1 MAMCGGPRGRKRGG
15 GPIPGKGV
23 LLLELKSRILA
34 TINKLS
40 DRDTQQLAVEE
51 LERIAQNLTLDG
63 ISLFL
68 ACLHD
73 TDAQQKSLV
82 RRNCI
87 RLVGTLAS
95 LHGDL
100 MACHL
105 PKMVGNIVK
114 RLKDPDSNIRDACV
128 DTIGILASQIGG
140 SDGGFTI
147 NVFMKP
153 LLEALAEQH
162 KTLQTGASM
171 CLARVIENTRD
182 QDLHTLHRLSP
193 RILKMLGSPNF
204 LAKAPLLNAVGA
216 IFQVPG
222 VVSISQL
229 PLLLGSVQDEL
240 DSSEWMVRKAAA
252 DALSSM
258 ATAAG
263 GSLGSYRGSVLAAL
277 ENSRFDKVKPVRDS
291 VIEALQLWKSVNDPN
306 KLPSNTPAGSHDS
319 ASSTSIF
326 EGGAT
331 PPNSD
336 RKNSLRGSVNS
347 SSSDIIGRPRSVCD
361 KRAVA
366 VKKRTP
372 LLGDKKPN
380 PVFSR
385 KLDNA
390 KDSID
395 SNHVAF
401 PRDLPQVVSP
411 RGGAASN
418 EQLVYYDN
426 CAETAPTSAYGADG
440 WFTPEEGNGVDQ
452 NFDQEEGREL
462 NPLTE
467 NGNCYEHPNP
477 SVHQDR
483 SETENHERWRNP
495 LANGNQIC
503 EDESTCIVS
512 STNDGYKATADTG
525 ATQRHSHS
533 LEHQHLSMMK
543 MLQDSMARIHDS
555 IHDLE
560 GRVARLEQ
568 IVEDLAQS
576 SVTTDGRSQVAES
589 PRFQGSHQLGKYLLG
604 NGFLNSKGGKGNEDT
619 LVPVC
624 SRSRVSSEKMAES
637 RYGRSKE
644 FSVHCGHQTPSVA
657 EILSRPN
664 VLGLSSLHR
673 GNRAD
678 GESKEGN
685 RRVGVLPQG
694 EGPSARSV
702 WHASKDEAIAAIR
715 GASAPSKPHGKHAG
729 WDSSADQKPIRMAS
743 GPFWMLWSQAME
755 SVRSGDLDVA
765 YIEILGCSD
774 ELLLVRLM
782 SRTGPVLHQLNAGT
796 VSQLLGYIKRF
807 LQQQSFMDCIIP
819 WLQQVSD
826 LVSTNGPDTLGLTGD
841 AKKDLVFTMQ
851 EASSMEYAQS
861 WMGTKIAE
869 LAETVGNVLSSSGS
883 NSTVDS

>member
-1 MAMCGGPRGRKRGG
+1 MRDSV
-15 GPIPGKGV
+15 GV
-23 LLLELKSRILA
+23 WNNVGMELRHVGWVGLDILIA
-34 TINKLS
+34 
-40 DRDTQQLAVEE
+40 AVE
-51 LERIAQNLTLDG
+51 
-63 ISLFL
+63 
-68 ACLHD
+68 
-73 TDAQQKSLV
+73 KSLV